1 MITLIVIAVL
11 IVLLVLVLRLL
22 YAGSKKPQPRP
33 ADTGNVRVSDARPGD
48 VISIA
53 GAAEDYS
60 DLEFT
65 VDNRS
70 RFDAGPRQWIELRGS
85 HRNRPVSIGVFA
97 GEDDAAVCADARQLS
112 LEDLGVSEEQ
122 LAEMD
127 RNQNSGRLTYEQR
140 PWRYRMS
147 KEFVLLRDSTSYGSS
162 FYGWFFDEEGG
173 PRTLLV
179 RKPEGEPFQA
189 SVATRPKPGEIT
201 VYRAG

>member
-1 MITLIVIAVL
+1 MYTLIVIAVL
-11 IVLLVLVLRLL
+11 AVLLFAVLRLM
-22 YAGSKKPQPRP
+22 YAGARKQAALP
-33 ADTGNVRVSDARPGD
+33 AEAGPVRVSDARPGD

-65 VDNRS
+65 VEKRS
-70 RFDAGPRQWIELRGS
+70 RFDAGPRQWIELRGT

-97 GEDDAAVCADARQLS
+97 GEDDAAVSTGQALS
-112 LEDLGVSEEQ
+112 LEDLGLTEEQ
-122 LAEMD
+122 IAQID
-127 RNQNSGRLTYEQR
+127 RDQDGGRIVYDQK

-147 KEFVLLRDSTSYGSS
+147 KEFVLLRDSASHGSS

-189 SVATRPKPGEIT
+189 SVATRPKPGEII